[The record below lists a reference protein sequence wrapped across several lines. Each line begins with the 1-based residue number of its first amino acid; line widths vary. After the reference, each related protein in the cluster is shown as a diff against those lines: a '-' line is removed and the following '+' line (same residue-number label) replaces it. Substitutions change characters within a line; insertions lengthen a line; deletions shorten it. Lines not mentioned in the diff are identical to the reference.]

1 MQHATRG
8 TPSTTKDI
16 SFKELG
22 KMPAQGKTSNM
33 FVDACRTLAVFVQQL
48 MDVSEFKRKY

>member
-22 KMPAQGKTSNM
+22 KMSAQGKTSSM
-33 FVDACRTLAVFVQQL
+33 SVDACRTLAVFVQQL

>member
-8 TPSTTKDI
+8 SASTTKDI

-22 KMPAQGKTSNM
+22 KMPAQGKISNM
-33 FVDACRTLAVFVQQL
+33 SVDACRTLAVFVEQL

>member
-22 KMPAQGKTSNM
+22 KMSAQGKTSNM
-33 FVDACRTLAVFVQQL
+33 SLDACGTLAVFVQQL
-48 MDVSEFKRKY
+48 MDVSEFKR